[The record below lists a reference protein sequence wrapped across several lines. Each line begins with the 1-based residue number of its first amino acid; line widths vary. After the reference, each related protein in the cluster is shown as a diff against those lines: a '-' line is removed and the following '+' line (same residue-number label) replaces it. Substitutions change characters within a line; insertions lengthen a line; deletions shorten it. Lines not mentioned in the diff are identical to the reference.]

1 MMMLPLVDVGVLI
14 VELGA
19 VVPWNLRFFNGT
31 ESREKEKEER
41 DRNREIECDVS
52 CASVREM

>member
-19 VVPWNLRFFNGT
+19 VVPWNLRFFGGT
-31 ESREKEKEER
+31 GKQREREGGER
-41 DRNREIECDVS
+41 
-52 CASVREM
+52 